1 MACLRD
7 QTRPLLFACLAT
19 LTSGVACM
27 FYQLAWVRKLTGV
40 TTAATVAQVLVLAAF
55 MGGLG
60 IGAWLGGKLLSRV
73 SRPLLAYAVIELG
86 AASLF
91 LLGIPLL
98 SGSLHV
104 QRVLLELGASPG
116 VALGGQL
123 GVVGLYLVCATTL
136 LGMTLPMLIA
146 GLEYQSATKGMVR
159 QEAAYNLIYGINT
172 AGALAGCVI
181 CGYVSIELVGLDR
194 SILLGVACSLASAL
208 GALSIGT
215 ARTARSAPDA
225 GPATPVSRRVL
236 AVVFATGAIA
246 LAAEVVWIR
255 IFSLVILNT
264 VYAFTQVL
272 AAVLL
277 GISVAGIATAWIGRR
292 LLRREG
298 SGPRLLRVTFC
309 ALLAAAVWMSLVP
322 WLTHALAGTPDFAGL
337 AASGG
342 SIKVVLLLAA
352 ILVPS
357 SGLLALVLPLLI
369 AATASRDTTTVLARL
384 FAINT
389 LGAVLGTLVMGLW
402 LLPWLGLG
410 GAQLLLAAAV
420 VVVAWL
426 LPGRAFG
433 RRRWF
438 ALGGA
443 VAVVLAM
450 HTVIKLPEDLYAL
463 RFERDETIL
472 DLREGVTSDVLVSED
487 PAGHRRIWINSAWV
501 AGTGGGHALLGH
513 LPALSVNR
521 IDHALGIALGTGQTF
536 GAILQHGA
544 TRLDCVEINPDVVAL
559 SRRWFAAWN
568 HGLFDHPGVRVFLED
583 GRAFLRATRERY
595 DLIVLEPLQAWSA
608 GTTSLYTRE
617 FYEEA
622 RRVLRDGGVL
632 AQWIPFYGQDTAATQ
647 AMVRTAIEVFPQAS
661 LWLDESDG
669 ILLLYQGT
677 FELPWARLQ
686 RELAGPVLAPLLEHK
701 HLDAQGDVLSLFL
714 MGPKGLASWTRDAD
728 VLEDDRPFL
737 EYAAARHLGAIS
749 FPATLASTLDHLEDP
764 SDYLGSATFDT
775 RGAVLARRATLARP
789 LCPPE
794 LLEVC
799 VAEVEADLAGGASS
813 ERLRYQYR
821 QLILAWADVARSSRD
836 RRETILLRGIAHQV
850 DFGEAMVNLAVSY
863 AARGRREE
871 AIAYATRAREIPRTR
886 EGAKRVLEKLGAR

>member
-1 MACLRD
+1 V
-7 QTRPLLFACLAT
+7 FACLAT

-55 MGGLG
+55 MAGLG
-60 IGAWLGGKLLSRV
+60 LGAWLGGKLLHRIT
-73 SRPLLAYAVIELG
+73 RPLLAYAVIELA

-91 LLGIPLL
+91 LVGIPLL
-98 SGSLHV
+98 SASLHV
-104 QRVLLELGASPG
+104 QSGLLDLGASPG

-123 GVVGLYLVCATTL
+123 GVVGLYLVAATTL

-146 GLEYQSATKGMVR
+146 GLEALPATTSLVKE
-159 QEAAYNLIYGINT
+159 EAAYSLIYGINT

-194 SILLGVACSLASAL
+194 SILLGIACSLASAL

-215 ARTARSAPDA
+215 VRAALPVSDAAP
-225 GPATPVSRRVL
+225 PAAVSRRVL

-255 IFSLVILNT
+255 MFSLVILNT

-277 GISVAGIATAWIGRR
+277 GIALAGIATAWIGRR
-292 LLRREG
+292 LLRGEG
-298 SGPRLLRVTFC
+298 AGSRLLRVTFC
-309 ALLAAAVWMSLVP
+309 ALLAAALWMSCVP
-322 WLTHALAGTPDFAGL
+322 WLTRELAGTADFAGL
-337 AASGG
+337 AASGR
-342 SIKVVLLLAA
+342 SIKVVVLLAG

-369 AATASRDTTTVLARL
+369 AATTSRDTTQVLARL
-384 FAINT
+384 FAVNT
-389 LGAVLGTLVMGLW
+389 LGAVLGALAMGLW

-410 GAQLLLAAAV
+410 GAQLVLACAV
-420 VVVAWL
+420 VLVAWL
-426 LPGRAFG
+426 VPGRVFG
-433 RRRWF
+433 RVRWA

-443 VAVVLAM
+443 VVGVLAL
-450 HTVIKLPEDLYAL
+450 HTVIDLPEDLYAL

-544 TRLDCVEINPDVVAL
+544 NRLDCVEINPDVVAL

-608 GTTSLYTRE
+608 GTTALYTRE
-617 FYEEA
+617 FYQEA
-622 RRVLRDGGVL
+622 KRVLRDGGVL

-647 AMVRTAIEVFPQAS
+647 AMVRTAIDVFPQAS
-661 LWLDESDG
+661 LWLDEADG

-677 FELPWARLQ
+677 FELPWATLKRALQ
-686 RELAGPVLAPLLEHK
+686 GPELAPLLDHK
-701 HLDAQGDVLSLFL
+701 HLDGEGDVLSLFL
-714 MGPKGLASWTRDAD
+714 MGPTGLANWTRDAEL
-728 VLEDDRPFL
+728 LEDDRPFL
-737 EYAAARHLGAIS
+737 EYEAARHLGRTS
-749 FPATLASTLDHLEDP
+749 FAATLASTLDHLEDP
-764 SDYLGSATFDT
+764 GVYMPGATFDT

-794 LLEVC
+794 RLEIC
-799 VAEVEADLAGGASS
+799 AAEIEADLARAGPS

-821 QLILAWADVARSSRD
+821 QLILAWANVPTHSRA
-836 RRETILLRGIAHQV
+836 RRESILLRGIAHQA

-863 AARGRREE
+863 AAAGRREE
-871 AIAYATRAREIPRTR
+871 AMTYATRAREIPRTR
-886 EGAKRVLEKLGAR
+886 EGAERLLTKLRTR